1 MENKSYVFNSE
12 IPYEVTGEGTKR
24 KVLAYNDKMMAV
36 ENKFEKGAKG
46 APHQHPHLQ
55 IVYVPEGEFYFTV
68 EGETKII
75 KKGDSVLVKENAIHS
90 CECIEEGILLDIFSP
105 MREDFIK

>member
-1 MENKSYVFNSE
+1 MKNKVYYSNSE
-12 IPYEVTGEGTKR
+12 ILGEVTGEGTKR
-24 KVLAYNDKMMAV
+24 KILAYNDKMMAV

-46 APHQHPHLQ
+46 AMHQHPHLQ
-55 IVYVPEGEFYFTV
+55 IVYVPEGKFYFTV

-75 KKGDSVLVKENAIHS
+75 SKGDSVLVKENALHS
-90 CECIEEGILLDIFSP
+90 CECIEEGILLDIFTP